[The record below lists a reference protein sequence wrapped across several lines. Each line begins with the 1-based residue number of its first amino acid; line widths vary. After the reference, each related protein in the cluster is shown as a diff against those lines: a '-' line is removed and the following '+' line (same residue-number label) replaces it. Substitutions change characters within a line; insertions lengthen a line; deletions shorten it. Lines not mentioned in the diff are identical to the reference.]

1 LIGCQAIKH
10 HAVKLIRNQEYRKE
24 LSHYDIETLWQ
35 QVDDVLDMVEDNGMI
50 S

>member
-1 LIGCQAIKH
+1 LIGCQAVKQ

-24 LSHYDIETLWQ
+24 LSQYDIETLWQ